1 MTGLTIEEMELG
13 QSASFT
19 KTITETDV
27 YLFAGI
33 SGDLNPAHIN
43 EAYAKE
49 TMFKGRIAHGI
60 LCGSLIST
68 VFGMYLPGPGSIY
81 MKQEF
86 KFLAPVR
93 FGDTLTA
100 TCSVKEKITEKNRV
114 IFDCKVANQDGTAV
128 IEGEA
133 MIMPPKKK

>member
-1 MTGLTIEEMELG
+1 MIGLTIEEMELG

-19 KTITETDV
+19 KTITEKDV

-33 SGDLNPAHIN
+33 SGDLNPAHVN
-43 EAYAKE
+43 ESFAKE
-49 TMFKGRIAHGI
+49 TIFKERIAHGI

-68 VFGMYLPGPGSIY
+68 VFGMHLPGPGSIY
-81 MKQEF
+81 LKQEF

-93 FGDTLTA
+93 FEDTLTA
-100 TCSVKEKITEKNRV
+100 TCSVKEKIVERNRV
-114 IFDCKVANQDGTAV
+114 IFDCKVTNQEGIAV

-133 MIMPPKKK
+133 VIMPPKRK

>member
-1 MTGLTIEEMELG
+1 MIGFTIEELEFG
-13 QSASFT
+13 QSASFS

-27 YLFAGI
+27 TLFAGI
-33 SGDLNPAHIN
+33 SGDLNPAHMN
-43 EAYAKE
+43 ETFAQD
-49 TMFKGRIAHGI
+49 TIFKGRIAHGM

-68 VFGMYLPGPGSIY
+68 VLGMYLPGPGSVY
-81 MKQEF
+81 LKQEL

-114 IFDCKVANQDGTAV
+114 LLDCKVSNQEGV
-128 IEGEA
+128 IVIIGEA
-133 MIMPPKKK
+133 TIIPPTM